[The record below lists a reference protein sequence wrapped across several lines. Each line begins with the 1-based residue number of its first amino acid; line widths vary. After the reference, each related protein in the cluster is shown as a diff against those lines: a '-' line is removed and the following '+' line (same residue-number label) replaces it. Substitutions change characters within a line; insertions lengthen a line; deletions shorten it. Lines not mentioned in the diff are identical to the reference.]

1 MTLVLSLCFLFN
13 WITSNIF
20 IRCSLLNLFFFINF
34 IIELNKIDLL
44 NIGGY
49 SLHLILFGLLLWNID
64 LATHVASSDVV
75 VMAFAIEFEPSQQT
89 PFDMGNVYNSV
100 TVSS

>member
-1 MTLVLSLCFLFN
+1 LF
-13 WITSNIF
+13 F
-20 IRCSLLNLFFFINF
+20 IKFIFFINF
-34 IIELNKIDLL
+34 IIELNKINLL

-64 LATHVASSDVV
+64 LATYVASSDVV

-100 TVSS
+100 TVSF